1 MDAEAL
7 VAQLRLAVHFFDT
20 STAWLTEE
28 DASYAPV
35 EGMFTACQHVAH
47 VAQTIDWFVE
57 GAFGSG
63 WNMDFAAHE
72 AKVREV
78 TGLADARD
86 WLVRAVENAA
96 GVLSTKSAEELAAP
110 LPEGGIM
117 AGSPRGGIVAGIIEH
132 TSHHRGALAVYAR
145 LRGKTAPMPYA

>member
-1 MDAEAL
+1 MDPESL
-7 VAQLRLAVHFFDT
+7 VAQLRLAVQFFDT
-20 STAWLTEE
+20 STAWLGEE

-35 EGMFTACQHVAH
+35 EGMFTSSQQVAH

-57 GAFGSG
+57 GAFGAG
-63 WNMDFAAHE
+63 WDMDFAGHE

-78 TGLADARD
+78 TRLADARD
-86 WLVRAVENAA
+86 WLVRAVENATT
-96 GVLSTKSAEELAAP
+96 VLKAKSPEELSQP

-117 AGSPRGGIVAGIIEH
+117 AGSPRGGIVAGIAEH
-132 TSHHRGALAVYAR
+132 TAHHRGALTVYAR